1 MLCCSVLV
9 TVARVKQAKKQSLPT
24 VQQQQQQTRM
34 QGQWQRQMELQQQ
47 LQVSTWIQRISDEPG
62 AFNC

>member
-47 LQVSTWIQRISDEPG
+47 LQVST
-62 AFNC
+62 